1 MSSDAYWTEEK
12 VPQKQ
17 TKKTQQTQK
26 NPSPVDA
33 EDAPVPEHLAWA
45 MSIIALFHP
54 ASSLQKCRHE
64 NPRRDTLSVT
74 MTVC

>member
-45 MSIIALFHP
+45 NVHHRSL
-54 ASSLQKCRHE
+54 SSRFFAAKVPSMRTHE
-64 NPRRDTLSVT
+64 EIL
-74 MTVC
+74 